1 MPASDRDLLRGDPF
15 TPGRHDMKKTTRYKK
30 LIQDKEIL
38 VTPGVYDGFT
48 ARLAQAMGFKSATVS
63 GAGVSESR
71 MCVPDMG
78 IMGLADGVDQFRNIA
93 RCTDIPLKADADTGY
108 GNAVNVYCAVQAF
121 EQAGASCIMIEDQ
134 LWPKRCGHIKGK
146 QVISAKEMVRKVEA
160 AVAAKK
166 DPDLCI
172 MARTDAAGAMGI
184 DEAIRRANLY
194 ADAGADVLFADALLS
209 REDIKRFAGETKK
222 PVAVNMGFGIRKRP
236 TTPLIS
242 AKELQGMGVATVNY
256 SRIMSGAAISGMKKA
271 LAVLMESNRKDE
283 ICDRPD
289 LCIDFEEISDLM
301 GLPQIKALEDRFLT
315 EEVLADKYGR

>member
-1 MPASDRDLLRGDPF
+1 
-15 TPGRHDMKKTTRYKK
+15 MKKTALYRQ

-48 ARLAQAMGFKSATVS
+48 ARLVQAMGFKSATVS

-108 GNAVNVYCAVQAF
+108 GNAVNVYYAIQAF
-121 EQAGASCIMIEDQ
+121 EQAGAACIMVEDQ
-134 LWPKRCGHIKGK
+134 LEPKRCGHIKGK
-146 QVISAKEMVRKVEA
+146 QVISAEEMVKKVEA
-160 AVAAKK
+160 AVAARK
-166 DPDLCI
+166 DRDLCI
-172 MARTDAAGAMGI
+172 MARTDAAGVMGI

-194 ADAGADVLFADALLS
+194 AEAGADVLFADALLS

-222 PVAVNMGFGIRKRP
+222 PVAVNMGFGIRNRP
-236 TTPLIS
+236 TTPLVS
-242 AKELQGMGVATVNY
+242 AKELQAMGVATVNY
-256 SRIMSGAAISGMKKA
+256 GRIMSSSAISGMKKA
-271 LAVLMESNRKDE
+271 LEVLRESNQKGE
-283 ICDRPD
+283 VVDRPD
-289 LCIDFEEISDLM
+289 LCIDFEELSTLM